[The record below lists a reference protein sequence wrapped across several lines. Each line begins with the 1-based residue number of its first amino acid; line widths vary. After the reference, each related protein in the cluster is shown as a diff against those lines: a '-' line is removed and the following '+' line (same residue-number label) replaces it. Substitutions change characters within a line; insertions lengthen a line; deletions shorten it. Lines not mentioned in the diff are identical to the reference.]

1 MLLTVWKYREFI
13 IGSVKRE
20 FQARYR
26 NSILGMAWTVLNPL
40 SMIVVYT
47 VIFSHVMKNKF
58 SGIENEFG
66 YSIYLCAGVLTW
78 GLFSET
84 VNRIQDVFINNGN
97 LIKKVNFPKLCL
109 PITSVMIS
117 LLNFGIIFTLFTLF
131 LVATGNFPG
140 VSYLWLFPVLVIQIF
155 FSLGLGVVL
164 GVLNVFFRDVGQF
177 FGIFLQLWFWAT
189 PIVYP
194 ESILPEWV
202 KPVMGFNPMAD
213 LIAAYHIILIEH
225 TAPGLESLVYVI
237 VLTILV
243 CALAVRV
250 FKKHSAD
257 MVDEL

>member
-47 VIFSHVMKNKF
+47 VIFSHVMKNKLA
-58 SGIENEFG
+58 GVENEFG

-109 PITSVMIS
+109 PVTSIMIS

-140 VSYLWLFPVLVIQIF
+140 VNYIWLFPVLLIQIL

-194 ESILPEWV
+194 ESILPEWF
-202 KPVMGFNPMAD
+202 KPVMGLNPMAD
-213 LIAAYHIILIEH
+213 LIAAYHTILIEH
-225 TAPGLESLVYVI
+225 TVPGLESLVYVI

-243 CALAVRV
+243 CALAVRI